1 MTVSM
6 RTCAG
11 PVDFPA
17 ISDFLYGL
25 YQPSYRAAGASSPNN
40 THGDSVEWC
49 KVEFN

>member
-25 YQPSYRAAGASSPNN
+25 YQPSYRDAGKHLRTRLN
-40 THGDSVEWC
+40 TGGRCLVSE
-49 KVEFN
+49 